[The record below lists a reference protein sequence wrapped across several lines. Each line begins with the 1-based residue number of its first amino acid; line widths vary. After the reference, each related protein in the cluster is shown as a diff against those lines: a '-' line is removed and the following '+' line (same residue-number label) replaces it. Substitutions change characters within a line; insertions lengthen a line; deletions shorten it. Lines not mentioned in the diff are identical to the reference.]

1 MKKTL
6 LLTVAGILAGTMC
19 LFAQPGGFPG
29 GGGGFPGG
37 GFPGGGEFPGGRP
50 GGAEFKMPELPPEL
64 SPEERTAEMVEKF
77 GLSPEQ
83 EATLLELNK
92 RYEGKLEYRP
102 QQQNMQDI
110 REMSDEERQELFNK
124 MAEQMAEMEK
134 ILEEIEANKKAY
146 EGALKALFDK
156 KQFRAYQ
163 KEQRQKA
170 TEQRRRME
178 SMFMGGGFDG
188 PGGGFGGPGGGF
200 GGGGFG
206 GPGGF

>member
-1 MKKTL
+1 MT
-6 LLTVAGILAGTMC
+6 
-19 LFAQPGGFPG
+19 
-29 GGGGFPGG
+29 
-37 GFPGGGEFPGGRP
+37 
-50 GGAEFKMPELPPEL
+50 MPELPPVP

-77 GLSPEQ
+77 GLSAEQ
-83 EATLLELNK
+83 ETALLELNK
-92 RYEGKLEYRP
+92 RYDGKLEYRP

-110 REMSDEERQELFNK
+110 REMSDEERQEFFNK
-124 MAEQMAEMEK
+124 MADQMAEMEK
-134 ILEEIEANKKAY
+134 IQEEIEANKKAY
-146 EGALKALFDK
+146 DDALKALFDK

-178 SMFMGGGFDG
+178 SMFMGGGGFGG